1 MTTTFPHWKAH
12 RKPSYNQGGRLMNVE
27 AAQGESDETPISE
40 HPDTVATGN
49 TFTASKLSAS
59 WRPF

>member
-1 MTTTFPHWKAH
+1 
-12 RKPSYNQGGRLMNVE
+12 MNVE